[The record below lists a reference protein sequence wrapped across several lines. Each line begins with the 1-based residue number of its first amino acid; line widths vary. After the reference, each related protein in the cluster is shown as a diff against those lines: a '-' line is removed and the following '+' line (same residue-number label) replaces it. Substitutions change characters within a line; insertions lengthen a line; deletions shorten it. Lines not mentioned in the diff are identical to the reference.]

1 MFTGRGRNGMTE
13 FGECLTFD
21 DVLILPEKSSVL
33 PSSVD
38 VSTFLTREIRLNI
51 PLISAAM
58 DTVTES
64 RTAIRMAQE
73 GGLGVVHRN
82 MAVDRQA
89 SEVDQVKKYESGII
103 VDPITMHPDQKI
115 YEALEVMKTYGI
127 SGLPITIGKKLV
139 GILTNRDLRFE
150 TRLDEK
156 ISTVMTQKN
165 LITVPKGTTL
175 EDAKKILHENRIEK
189 LLVVDER
196 NNLKGLITIKDIEKR
211 RQYPNSCK
219 DELGRLRVGAAI
231 GIGKDREARTEAL
244 VKAGVDI
251 LVIDTAHGHSQN
263 VLEAVKDV
271 KENYAGIQLI
281 AGNVATEEGTRDLI
295 EAGADAVKV
304 GVGPGSI
311 CTTRVVAGIG
321 VPQLTAIMAS
331 AKAAA
336 PCGIPIIS
344 DGGIK
349 FSGDVTKALASG
361 ASCTMIGNLFAGTD
375 ESPGEMVLYQGRSYK
390 VYRGMGSVEA
400 MKEGSRDR
408 YFQEDELVSKLV
420 PEGIEGRVPYRG
432 SLSVCIH
439 QLVGG
444 LKSGMG
450 YVGCEDIESL
460 REKARFIRVTPSG
473 LQESHVHRVIIT
485 KEAPNYRVE

>member
-1 MFTGRGRNGMTE
+1 MTE
-13 FGECLTFD
+13 FAECLTFD
-21 DVLILPEKSSVL
+21 DVLILPEKSSIL

-64 RTAIRMAQE
+64 RTAICMAQE
-73 GGLGVVHRN
+73 GGFGVIHRN
-82 MAVDRQA
+82 MPIDRQA

-115 YEALEVMKTYGI
+115 YEALEIMKTHEI

-156 ISTVMTQKN
+156 ISTAMTHKN
-165 LITVPKGTTL
+165 LITVPVATTL
-175 EDAKKILHENRIEK
+175 EEAKKILHENRIEK
-189 LLVVDER
+189 LPVVDKQ

-211 RQYPNSCK
+211 RKHPNACK

-231 GIGKDREARTEAL
+231 GVGKDMEVRTEAL
-244 VKAGVDI
+244 IKAGTDA
-251 LVIDTAHGHSQN
+251 LVIDTAHGHTKN
-263 VLEAVKDV
+263 VLEAVEYI
-271 KENYAGIQLI
+271 KENYPETQLI
-281 AGNVATEEGTRDLI
+281 VGNVATEEGTRDLI

-321 VPQLTAIMAS
+321 VPQLTAIMES
-331 AKAAA
+331 AKAAE
-336 PCGIPIIS
+336 PCGIPIVA

-349 FSGDVTKALASG
+349 FSGDITKALASG

-400 MKEGSRDR
+400 MKQGSRDR
-408 YFQEDELVSKLV
+408 YFQEDELTSKLV

-432 SLSVCIH
+432 PLSLCIH

-450 YVGCEDIESL
+450 YVGCEDIKTL
-460 REKARFIRVTPSG
+460 RKKARFIRVTPSG
-473 LQESHVHRVIIT
+473 LRESHVHKVIIT
-485 KEAPNYRVE
+485 KEAPNYRVG